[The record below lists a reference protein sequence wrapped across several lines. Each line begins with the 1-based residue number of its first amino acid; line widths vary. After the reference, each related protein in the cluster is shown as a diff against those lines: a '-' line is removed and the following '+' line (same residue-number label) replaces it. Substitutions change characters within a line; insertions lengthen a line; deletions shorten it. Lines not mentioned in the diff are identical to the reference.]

1 MFKPKQVAPFFSMTP
16 MQFSELLKEL
26 HVVYPLNQT
35 PMGSFLLTEK
45 DFPFI
50 ESYIKTKMLFGNKK
64 LTLVHL
70 RDYVDRKTS
79 ESTGNEPEWMYL
91 IRNSS

>member
-16 MQFSELLKEL
+16 AEFSELLKEL
-26 HVVYPLNQT
+26 HTVYTLNQT
-35 PMGSFLLTEK
+35 AMGSFLLTEK

-50 ESYIKTKMLFGNKK
+50 ESYTKTKTLFGNKK

-70 RDYVDRKTS
+70 KDYVEKKVQ
-79 ESTGNEPEWMYL
+79 EENGNEPEWMYL
-91 IRNSS
+91 IRSAT